1 MAYTLQLGSNGIDV
15 NKMQYYINQILAAP
29 NLTPMEEDGIYG
41 QKTEFAV
48 AVFQYVYHLNVDG
61 ILGQT
66 TWDKIIQEFKN
77 LPSPAVERNK
87 STRTLRVGNVGLGVQ
102 KFQQYLNEL
111 IAPNPRLVVDGN
123 FGQNTKRAVET
134 FQALNGL
141 TVDGVIGNNT
151 WDRVINRL
159 Q

>member
-15 NKMQYYINQILAAP
+15 KKMQYYINQILAAP

-66 TWDKIIQEFKN
+66 TWDKIIQEFKTCRVRRWSATN
-77 LPSPAVERNK
+77 QRARCVSATSVWVSRN
-87 STRTLRVGNVGLGVQ
+87 SSN
-102 KFQQYLNEL
+102 
-111 IAPNPRLVVDGN
+111 I
-123 FGQNTKRAVET
+123 
-134 FQALNGL
+134 
-141 TVDGVIGNNT
+141 
-151 WDRVINRL
+151 
-159 Q
+159 

>member
-1 MAYTLQLGSNGIDV
+1 MCIRDS
-15 NKMQYYINQILAAP
+15 
-29 NLTPMEEDGIYG
+29 
-41 QKTEFAV
+41 
-48 AVFQYVYHLNVDG
+48 HLNVDG
-61 ILGQT
+61 IIGQA

-77 LPSPAVERNK
+77 LPSPAMERNK

-141 TVDGVIGNNT
+141 NVDGIIGNNT
-151 WDRVINRL
+151 WDRIINRL

>member
-15 NKMQYYINQILAAP
+15 KKMQYYINQILAAP

-61 ILGQT
+61 IIGQA

-77 LPSPAVERNK
+77 LPSPAMERNK
-87 STRTLRVGNVGLGVQ
+87 SCLLYTSTSAGSS
-102 KFQQYLNEL
+102 
-111 IAPNPRLVVDGN
+111 
-123 FGQNTKRAVET
+123 
-134 FQALNGL
+134 
-141 TVDGVIGNNT
+141 
-151 WDRVINRL
+151 DRSSERWSRRSSCG
-159 Q
+159 